1 MRPRTGCQHSAEQK
15 LIGGPTMT
23 TKECYRV
30 VLLLAGFS
38 LFIAA
43 SSVDPASAVTMGAQG
58 SFQAADQRGCDGAA
72 FGLFSSTRR
81 GETQFSAAEQ
91 TVPLRLAQATSFG
104 PPPSV
109 TEPDQPGGG
118 DFFLYPPYQQPAPA
132 PQVYTPTNANFRCYD
147 KCRGKPI
154 AGSVHACRLLCGL

>member
-1 MRPRTGCQHSAEQK
+1 MMIKGCYS
-15 LIGGPTMT
+15 LIL
-23 TKECYRV
+23 V
-30 VLLLAGFS
+30 LAGFS

-43 SSVDPASAVTMGAQG
+43 SSVDPASAVTMGAQE
-58 SFQAADQRGCDGAA
+58 SFQAADQRGPDGAV
-72 FGLFSSTRR
+72 FELFSSIHR
-81 GETQFSAAEQ
+81 GETEFSAAKQ
-91 TVPLRLAQATSFG
+91 TVPLRLAQSFG

-132 PQVYTPTNANFRCYD
+132 PQVYTPTKANFRCYD
-147 KCRGKPI
+147 KCRGEPI